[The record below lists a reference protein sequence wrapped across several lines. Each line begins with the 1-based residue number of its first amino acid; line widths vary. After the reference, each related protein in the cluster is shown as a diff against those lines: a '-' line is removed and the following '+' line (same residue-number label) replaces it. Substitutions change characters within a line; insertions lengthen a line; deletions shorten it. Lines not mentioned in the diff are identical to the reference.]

1 MRRRVRVLALAL
13 VFLGSFGLSSPG
25 RAQCGVNCIRVNDA
39 SDTTHG
45 SCDFGGTGTCSLRD
59 ALTKSNAIQGWSIQ
73 FAIGTGAKT
82 INVLSNL
89 PDIIT
94 RGTIDGRT
102 QPGYAGVP
110 LIEIHRANGGTAAN
124 GLHVIADG
132 LVAIKALVVNHFSSG
147 FAIGFE
153 SPGSNFVESCYIGT
167 NAAGTTADGN
177 ATGILIAT
185 GVGGNTIGGL
195 TSDKRNVISGNGT
208 GIYIRSTNDNQVVG
222 NFFGTNAAGTA
233 GLPNTVAIA
242 IANATSASTN
252 NVIGGD
258 TAAARN
264 VIASGVPA
272 VSAWGV
278 SLDEG
283 TSNRVKGNYLGTDA
297 TGLVALP
304 LEIGIYATAET
315 SDTFANNVIVST
327 GDGIRLGWDGVTRT
341 TDTDIQGNRIGTD
354 ATGNKLLKFGG
365 GSGVSF
371 LNARNNLAGGSAAGQ
386 GNVIGGYDYGVYALD
401 SFNTILGNRIGIGV
415 TGAVIPNVLAGVAA
429 FAAGGNTVV
438 GGDAVGE
445 QNYIAYNGRGT
456 PPPQKA
462 PGVWVQSGVG
472 NVVRGNSI
480 FMNTGKGIEFF
491 GSPSASPYP
500 NDLNDADSG
509 PPNQLQNW
517 PIITGSSIVGHDIHI
532 QGTINSKPNTLYA
545 IDFYADLPPVHPAD
559 LLQGQNYLGLFEPT
573 TNAQGNATFDVT
585 FTVPQTPPAYLWFT
599 ATASDPGG
607 IPGGNTSELSQRS
620 LFSVT
625 PNRGP
630 ATGGTSTTLKGQLFQ
645 AGATVTFGGV
655 PATGV
660 VFTDAQTMTAVTPPL
675 TPGVLVDVAVTN
687 PAPGGTSAVMQKAFV
702 PNFLDVPPASPIYSY
717 VMSLVGDGV
726 TAGCGGGNYCPNNNV
741 TRAQMAVFLLKAKY
755 GPWWTPP
762 PATGTVFLDVPSGAF
777 AAAWIEAVASEGIS
791 GGCGGGNYCPNS
803 NVNRQ
808 QMAVFLLKASR
819 GSGYLPPACTGVFG
833 DVACPGTFTNWIERL
848 YTLGITGGC
857 SASPLLYCPSSSVNR
872 GQMAV
877 FVVKTFQIP

>member
-1 MRRRVRVLALAL
+1 MRRRFSALAF
-13 VFLGSFGLSSPG
+13 VFLAGFGLARG
-25 RAQCGVNCIRVNDA
+25 ARAQCSTNCIRVNDA

-73 FAIGTGAKT
+73 FAIGSGAKT
-82 INVLSNL
+82 INVLSPL

-94 RGTIDGRT
+94 RGTIDGKT

-110 LIEIHRANGGTAAN
+110 LIEVHRGVGSTATN
-124 GLHVIADG
+124 GLHVTADG
-132 LVAIKALVVNHFSSG
+132 LVAIKALVINHFSSG

-167 NAAGTTADGN
+167 NAAGTSADAN
-177 ATGILIAT
+177 STGILIAT

-195 TSDKRNVISGNGT
+195 TADKRNVISGNGT
-208 GIYIRSTNDNQVVG
+208 GVYIRSTNDNQIVG
-222 NFFGTNAAGTA
+222 NYFGTNAAGTA

-252 NVIGGD
+252 NVVGGD
-258 TAAARN
+258 TPAARN

-278 SLDEG
+278 SLGGG
-283 TSNRVKGNYLGTDA
+283 TSNKVKGNYMGTDA

-315 SDTFANNVIVST
+315 SDVFSNNVIVST
-327 GDGIRLGWDGVTRT
+327 LDGIRLAWDGATRT
-341 TDTDIQGNRIGTD
+341 TDTDIQGNFIGTD
-354 ATGNKLLKFGG
+354 KTGNKLLKFGG
-365 GSGVSF
+365 GSGIGF
-371 LNARNNLAGGSAAGQ
+371 LTARNNLAGGAAAGQ

-401 SFNTILGNRIGIGV
+401 SFNTILGNRIGIGAS
-415 TGAVIPNVLAGVAA
+415 GAILPNVLAGVAA

-445 QNYIAYNGRGT
+445 QNYIAYNGRGV
-456 PPPQKA
+456 PPPAKA
-462 PGVWVQSGVG
+462 PGVWVQAGVG

-491 GSPSASPYP
+491 GSPSALPYP
-500 NDLNDADSG
+500 NDVGDGDSG

-517 PIITGSSIVGHDIHI
+517 PIITGTSIAGNDIHI
-532 QGTINSKPNTLYA
+532 QGKLNSKPNTLYA

-573 TNAQGNATFDVT
+573 TDAQGNATFDVT

-607 IPGGNTSELSQRS
+607 IPGGNTSELAQRS

-630 ATGGTSTTLKGQLFQ
+630 AAGGTSTTLKGQLFQ
-645 AGATVTFGGV
+645 NGATVTFGGV

-660 VFTDAQTMTAVTPPL
+660 VFTDAQTMTAVSPPL
-675 TPGVLVDVAVTN
+675 LPGSLVDVVVN
-687 PAPGGTSAVMQKAFV
+687 NPGGTPAVMQKAFV
-702 PNFLDVPPASPIYSY
+702 SNFNDVPPASPIYSY

-726 TAGCGGGNYCPNNNV
+726 TAGCGAGNYCPNNNV

-762 PATGTVFLDVPSGAF
+762 PATGTVFLDVPSGSF
-777 AAAWIEAVASEGIS
+777 GAAWIEEVFLEGITT
-791 GGCGGGNYCPNS
+791 GCGGGNYCPN
-803 NVNRQ
+803 NIVNRQ

-819 GSGYLPPACTGVFG
+819 GSSYTPPACTGVFG
-833 DVACPGTFTNWIERL
+833 DVPCPGTFTNWIERL

-857 SASPLLYCPSSSVNR
+857 SVSPLLYCPTSNVNR

-877 FVVKTFQIP
+877 FVVKAFQLP